1 MRNMLNPLRITL
13 LAIFTALFGIAL
25 VNTPRMANAAAVA
38 DDGIVRVQSAYSV
51 EETITRVK
59 ADIAAKGITFFFE
72 VDQQKLAAD
81 AKIPLRRSTLL
92 VFGNPA
98 LGTQFLTSN
107 PNAGLD
113 WPVRLLVQQDQQG
126 QVWLVYTDFAYIARR
141 HHITD
146 RDAAFTMA
154 SNVIASI
161 VSSAAPPT
169 R

>member
-1 MRNMLNPLRITL
+1 MPPMINTVRIVL
-13 LAIFTALFGIAL
+13 LALFTALFGIAL
-25 VNTPRMANAAAVA
+25 VNTAAMANAASVA
-38 DDGIVRVQSAYSV
+38 EDGIVRVKSGYGTD
-51 EETITRVK
+51 ETIARVK
-59 ADIAAKGITFFFE
+59 QDIAAKGITFFIE

-81 AKIPLRRSTLL
+81 AKIALRRSTLL

-113 WPVRLLVQQDQQG
+113 WPVRLLVQEDAQG
-126 QVWLVYTDFAYIARR
+126 QVWLVYTDFDWIARR
-141 HHITD
+141 HHIAD
-146 RDAAFTMA
+146 RGPAFTMA

-161 VSSAAPPT
+161 VSSAAP

>member
-1 MRNMLNPLRITL
+1 MRPMTNTIRIVL
-13 LAIFTALFGIAL
+13 FALFTAYFGIAL
-25 VNTPRMANAAAVA
+25 VNTAVMANAAPLA
-38 DDGIVRVQSAYSV
+38 DDGIVRVKSGYGTD
-51 EETITRVK
+51 ETIARVK
-59 ADIAAKGITFFFE
+59 QDIAAKGITFFIE

-81 AKIPLRRSTLL
+81 AKIALRRSTLL

-113 WPVRLLVQQDQQG
+113 WPVRLLVQEDAQG
-126 QVWLVYTDFAYIARR
+126 QVWLVYTDFDWIARR
-141 HHITD
+141 HHIED
-146 RDAAFTMA
+146 RGAAFTMA

-161 VSSAAPPT
+161 VSSAAP

>member
-1 MRNMLNPLRITL
+1 MLGMHWTGR
-13 LAIFTALFGIAL
+13 
-25 VNTPRMANAAAVA
+25 AAAVG
-38 DDGIVRVQSAYSV
+38 DDGIVRAKSAYSAD
-51 EETITRVK
+51 ETITRVK
-59 ADIAAKGITFFFE
+59 QDIAAKGITFFFE

-81 AKIPLRRSTLL
+81 ASIKLRRSTLL

-98 LGTQFLTSN
+98 LGTQFLASN

-113 WPVRLLVQQDQQG
+113 WPVRLLVQEDAQG
-126 QVWLVYTDFAYIARR
+126 QVWLVYTDFDYIARR

-146 RDAAFTMA
+146 RGPAFTMA

-161 VSSAAPPT
+161 VSSATP